1 MRITGI
7 ACHESAHAVIS
18 ISLGLPVDLLSLN
31 PPQCVY
37 EDSTA
42 GSYGGGAVAPALSD
56 RQRWRAATIR
66 ALAGPVAESRFS
78 GESVAACLRRNQSD
92 RNTAVGLASGLVDEG
107 MDRDAVLRQLLQQTR
122 RLVDRH
128 WDAILRVAR
137 ALQIHSALYGFE
149 VERIVRRAQLAA

>member
-1 MRITGI
+1 MRITAI

-18 ISLGLPVDLLSLN
+18 ISLGLPVDLLSLD

-42 GSYGGGAVAPALSD
+42 GSYGGGEVAPALSD

-66 ALAGPVAESRFS
+66 ALAGPVAEARFS
-78 GESVAACLRRNQSD
+78 GESIRTCLARNASD
-92 RNTAVGLASGLVDEG
+92 RATAVGLASGLVDEHA
-107 MDRDAVLRQLLQQTR
+107 DRDAVLRQLLQQTR

-128 WDAILRVAR
+128 WDAIVRVAW
-137 ALQIHSALYGFE
+137 ALERCKSLYGHE
-149 VERIVRRAQLAA
+149 VARLVRQAYAA